1 MNRYKY
7 SNINYGHRN
16 YNNYNNYYNYK
27 YYNYNYGDHF
37 PEIARLPYRFL
48 NIISRRTGSHINPA
62 VFDPNEKKRHFKINS
77 HARFN
82 CYNCGN
88 NWTSNQV
95 TVELWWK
102 NGKRQFDVRMYGQK
116 CKKCNGQFI
125 RPYISAVENVI
136 EIGVRILKGYNYGH
150 KEVNANR
157 NTNTQFNS
165 SHDQKR
171 CQKCQMIH
179 RPCWE

>member
-1 MNRYKY
+1 MN
-7 SNINYGHRN
+7 NRN
-16 YNNYNNYYNYK
+16 YDNRNHNDYK
-27 YYNYNYGDHF
+27 NYYNYNYGDHF

-48 NIISRRTGSHINPA
+48 NEISRRTGSYINPDA
-62 VFDPNEKKRHFKINS
+62 FDLNEKARHFKINC
-77 HARFN
+77 HASFK
-82 CYNCGN
+82 CYKCRKI
-88 NWTSNQV
+88 WTSNQV

-102 NGKRQFDVRMYGQK
+102 NGKKKFDVRMYGQK
-116 CKKCNGQFI
+116 CKNCNGQFI

-136 EIGVRILKGYNYGH
+136 EICVKILNDNNNRH

-157 NTNTQFNS
+157 NTNTHFNS

-171 CQKCQMIH
+171 CQKCQLIH